1 MYHNLGYNKGIKRKE
16 IEIML
21 EGKEVTK
28 YFEDHP
34 ESVKALEGIQCQYKF
49 PETFEPDEQLYR
61 PITQDDIRFIS
72 FEGWEG
78 QPGVYAWYYPLGV
91 PHYCRIG

>member
-1 MYHNLGYNKGIKRKE
+1 
-16 IEIML
+16 ML
-21 EGKEVTK
+21 EGEQVTK

-34 ESVKALEGIQCQYKF
+34 DAAEALKKHKYQYKF

>member
-1 MYHNLGYNKGIKRKE
+1 
-16 IEIML
+16 ML

-61 PITQDDIRFIS
+61 PITRDDIRFIS
-72 FEGWEG
+72 FEGWDGES
-78 QPGVYAWYYPLGV
+78 GVFAWYYPLGV